1 MPAYV
6 IVDVQ
11 VHDPEG
17 YAEYRQLSGASVAQ
31 YGGQFLVRG
40 GAVDVAEGDWQPGR
54 FVVIQFPSM
63 EHAKTWYNSPEY
75 TTARAIRQ
83 RYSSGNLLFVEGV
96 A

>member
-17 YAEYRQLSGASVAQ
+17 YAEYRQLSGTSVAQ
-31 YGGQFLVRG
+31 YGGQFIVRG
-40 GAVDVAEGDWQPGR
+40 GAVEVAEGDWQPGR

-63 EHAKTWYNSPEY
+63 EQAKTWYNSPEY

-83 RYSSGNLLFVEGV
+83 HYSTGKLLFVEGV

>member
-6 IVDVQ
+6 IVDVN

-17 YAEYRQLSGASVAQ
+17 YAEYRQLSGASVQQ

-40 GAVDVAEGDWQPGR
+40 GAVEVAEGDWQPGR

-63 EHAKTWYNSPEY
+63 EQAKTWYNSPEY
-75 TTARAIRQ
+75 THARAIRQ
-83 RYSSGNLLFVEGV
+83 RYSDGRLFFVEGV

>member
-31 YGGQFLVRG
+31 HGGQFLVRG
-40 GAVDVAEGDWQPGR
+40 GAVEVAEGDWQPGR

-63 EHAKTWYNSPEY
+63 EQAKTWYNSPEY

-83 RYSSGNLLFVEGV
+83 RYSTGKLLFVEGV

>member
-6 IVDVQ
+6 IVDVN
-11 VHDPEG
+11 VHDPDG

-40 GAVDVAEGDWQPGR
+40 GAVEVAEGDWQPGR
-54 FVVIQFPSM
+54 FVVIQFPSV
-63 EHAKTWYNSPEY
+63 EQAKTWYNSPEY
-75 TTARAIRQ
+75 THARAIRQ
-83 RYSSGNLLFVEGV
+83 RYSTGNLLFVEGV

>member
-1 MPAYV
+1 MSAYV
-6 IVDVQ
+6 VVDVQ

-31 YGGQFLVRG
+31 YGGQFIVRG
-40 GAVDVAEGDWQPGR
+40 GAVEVAEGDWQPGR

-63 EHAKTWYNSPEY
+63 EQAKTWYNSPEY
-75 TTARAIRQ
+75 TAAREIRQ
-83 RYSSGNLLFVEGV
+83 RYSTGKLLFVEGV

>member
-63 EHAKTWYNSPEY
+63 EQAKTWYNSPEY

-83 RYSSGNLLFVEGV
+83 RYSTGKLLFVEGV

>member
-40 GAVDVAEGDWQPGR
+40 GAIEVAEGDWQPGR
-54 FVVIQFPSM
+54 FVVIQFPSI
-63 EHAKTWYNSPEY
+63 EQAKTWYNSPEY
-75 TTARAIRQ
+75 TTAREIRQ
-83 RYSSGNLLFVEGV
+83 RYSTGKLMFVEGV

>member
-40 GAVDVAEGDWQPGR
+40 GAVEVAEGA
-54 FVVIQFPSM
+54 
-63 EHAKTWYNSPEY
+63 HCA
-75 TTARAIRQ
+75 ARGTDAPAQ
-83 RYSSGNLLFVEGV
+83 RYRSRVRGDGGANLAGAVRRPNPIY
-96 A
+96 

>member
-17 YAEYRQLSGASVAQ
+17 YAEYRQLSGTSVTQ

-40 GAVDVAEGDWQPGR
+40 GTVEVAEGDWQPGR

-63 EHAKTWYNSPEY
+63 EQAKTWYNSPEY
-75 TTARAIRQ
+75 TAARAIRQ
-83 RYSSGNLLFVEGV
+83 RYSTGNLLFVEGV

>member
-17 YAEYRQLSGASVAQ
+17 YAEYRQLSGASVEQ

-40 GAVDVAEGDWQPGR
+40 GAVEVVEGDWQPGR

-63 EHAKTWYNSPEY
+63 EQAKTWYNSPEY

-83 RYSSGNLLFVEGV
+83 RYSTGKLMFVEGV

>member
-63 EHAKTWYNSPEY
+63 EQAKTWYNSPEY

>member
-6 IVDVQ
+6 IVDVN

-40 GAVDVAEGDWQPGR
+40 GAVEVAEGDWQPGR

-63 EHAKTWYNSPEY
+63 EQAKTWYNSPEY
-75 TTARAIRQ
+75 TAARAIRQ
-83 RYSSGNLLFVEGV
+83 RYSTGNLLFVEGV

>member
-6 IVDVQ
+6 IVDVN
-11 VHDPEG
+11 VHDLEG

-40 GAVDVAEGDWQPGR
+40 GAVEVAEGDWQPGR

-63 EHAKTWYNSPEY
+63 EQAKTWYTSPEY
-75 TTARAIRQ
+75 THARQIRQ
-83 RYSSGNLLFVEGV
+83 RYSDGRLFFVEGV
-96 A
+96 